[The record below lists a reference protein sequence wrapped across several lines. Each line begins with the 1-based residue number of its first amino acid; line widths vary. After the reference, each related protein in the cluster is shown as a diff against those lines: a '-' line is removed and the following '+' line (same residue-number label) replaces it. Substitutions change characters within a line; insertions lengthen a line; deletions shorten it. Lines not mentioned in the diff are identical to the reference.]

1 MPNQEP
7 ASVWIF
13 GNGSVRVGTQGL
25 FRPYLK
31 TFVAPI
37 LSTRL
42 TAPGSPRM
50 CFHLPSCKSA
60 GWICWNYRWECSQC
74 RVRVRVTHRSWF
86 TWSSSWRN
94 VAGSSRRMIRE
105 NTRPSSLWTP
115 YWKKTATFP
124 QSYANLADCGVR
136 SGDMARLVSL
146 LVRFE
151 LTLYRTPLTLLSCWK
166 KYSACYGES
175 ILKTWGFLGPKK
187 TKCPAVRKFLEFLQ
201 KPFFLM
207 VWKSSCK

>member
-94 VAGSSRRMIRE
+94 VAGSSLRMIRE
-105 NTRPSSLWTP
+105 NTRPSSLW
-115 YWKKTATFP
+115 
-124 QSYANLADCGVR
+124 
-136 SGDMARLVSL
+136 
-146 LVRFE
+146 
-151 LTLYRTPLTLLSCWK
+151 
-166 KYSACYGES
+166 
-175 ILKTWGFLGPKK
+175 WGFWGPKK

-207 VWKSSCK
+207 VWKSK

>member
-1 MPNQEP
+1 M
-7 ASVWIF
+7 I
-13 GNGSVRVGTQGL
+13 
-25 FRPYLK
+25 
-31 TFVAPI
+31 
-37 LSTRL
+37 TR
-42 TAPGSPRM
+42 
-50 CFHLPSCKSA
+50 FHLNTVGGK
-60 GWICWNYRWECSQC
+60 GWKDYLDFQTIRKKGFC
-74 RVRVRVTHRSWF
+74 RNSRNRSWF

-175 ILKTWGFLGPKK
+175 ILKRWGFLGPKK

-207 VWKSSCK
+207 VWKSK